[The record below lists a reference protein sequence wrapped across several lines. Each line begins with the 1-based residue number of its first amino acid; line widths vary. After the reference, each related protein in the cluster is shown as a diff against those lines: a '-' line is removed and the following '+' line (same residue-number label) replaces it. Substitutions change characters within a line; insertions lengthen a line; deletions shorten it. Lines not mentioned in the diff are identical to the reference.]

1 MTNIKILP
9 PNSVNDP
16 IMKLMSS
23 KTKTRVLFK
32 APLLTQSGYG
42 VHARQVAKWLLQFRS
57 SNPDSIEVKFD
68 PTSWGSTPWY
78 VTATEDEPV
87 IQQIYSNTIK
97 AAGEPFDISIQL
109 LLPNE
114 WTTDRAAVNIG
125 MTAGVEAD
133 TCNPLWIQACNKMT
147 MVIVPSEF
155 TKKMFFDTAKK
166 FNMEITVP
174 MVVVPES
181 YYVSGQDIWAEASV
195 DKKLEAVDTSTNFLI
210 VGQMTGDSFLNDRKN
225 IGYTLRWL
233 CEAFEGKPDV
243 GIIIKTNA
251 GRHTKVDQKMVE
263 QLVNQTISEIAYI
276 ISQEKAR
283 SKSKDKSVRLPSV
296 YLVHG
301 AMANRE
307 MMQLYQHPKVSALV
321 SLTHGEGFGL
331 PLLEAAS
338 VGCPVIATD
347 WSAHTE
353 FLNKGKWMKV
363 QSTLETIHASRA
375 DANIWMKDA
384 QWAMPQ
390 EESFKKTLN
399 KFMIGRDV
407 PLKWAEDLQKKIA
420 QFYSPDQ
427 INQKYDEV
435 LGQLILDT
443 HQKKHGEADPL
454 LLPSSSS
461 S

>member
-9 PNSVNDP
+9 PNSINDP

-87 IQQIYSNTIK
+87 IQQIYSTTIK
-97 AAGEPFDISIQL
+97 AANETFDISIQL

-276 ISQEKAR
+276 
-283 SKSKDKSVRLPSV
+283 
-296 YLVHG
+296 
-301 AMANRE
+301 MANRE

-384 QWAMPQ
+384 QEDVEQVHGWTRCSKEM
-390 EESFKKTLN
+390 
-399 KFMIGRDV
+399 GRRSS
-407 PLKWAEDLQKKIA
+407 KEDLTVLLA
-420 QFYSPDQ
+420 RS
-427 INQKYDEV
+427 NQPEV
-435 LGQLILDT
+435 
-443 HQKKHGEADPL
+443 
-454 LLPSSSS
+454 
-461 S
+461 